1 MKRKFCVGDVVS
13 IVGIAVYIVF
23 LLVNFIMYILMV
35 KSFDLLAFGQLLLI
49 LFAGFPII
57 TLVFS
62 FTTSTDYLRYQYIFP
77 IFIFLIKMANV
88 STLSPQILHEV
99 AEHESANASWLYG
112 LDLFILMGAFAVA
125 VGTYKAQLCAESQP
139 RLPHTSSTATTPVD
153 KIAS

>member
-1 MKRKFCVGDVVS
+1 MKRKFCAGDVIS

-23 LLVNFIMYILMV
+23 LLVNFIMYIMLV
-35 KSFDLLAFGQLLLI
+35 KGFDLLSFGQLLLI

-62 FTTSTDYLRYQYIFP
+62 FTSSTDYLRYQYIFP

-88 STLSPQILHEV
+88 STLSPQILYDV
-99 AEHESANASWLYG
+99 AERASMSAGWLYG
-112 LDLFILMGAFAVA
+112 LDLFVLMGAFAVA

-139 RLPHTSSTATTPVD
+139 RLPHASSTATTPVD

>member
-1 MKRKFCVGDVVS
+1 MKRKFCAGDVVS

-35 KSFDLLAFGQLLLI
+35 KSFDLLSFGQLLLI

-62 FTTSTDYLRYQYIFP
+62 FTSSTDYLRYQYIFP

-88 STLSPQILHEV
+88 STLSSQVLYDV
-99 AEHESANASWLYG
+99 AERASMSAGSLYG
-112 LDLFILMGAFAVA
+112 LDLFVLMGAFAVA
-125 VGTYKAQLCAESQP
+125 VGTYKAQLSVESQP
-139 RLPHTSSTATTPVD
+139 RLPHASSTATTPVD